1 MMRTLRRA
9 LRQWKREFLAFWG
22 RFTAFHRIVIG
33 ILLAM
38 GIVFLARTR
47 VIDPLERDLATERK
61 TLADKGVPA
70 RVPAPEEDEDIQEE
84 TLRAENLQRSLKKRT
99 AELKAAEASSPYR
112 LDAGKAD
119 ASAALLALAGR
130 HGLHVLKNAPTAAE
144 AGPVPT
150 AAEASPVPTAAA
162 AYELAGRFASIY
174 GFLDDARRE
183 PLLWELRDVSIALA
197 NESDAFGGSGAPPLV
212 LRFTLV
218 LHLYRGG
225 GA

>member
-1 MMRTLRRA
+1 MMRALRRA
-9 LRQWKREFLAFWG
+9 LRQWKREFLTFWG
-22 RFTAFHRIVIG
+22 RFTAFHRMVIG

-38 GIVFLARTR
+38 GIVFLARTQ
-47 VIDPLERDLATERK
+47 VLDPLDRELAAERK
-61 TLADKGVPA
+61 MLADKGVPA
-70 RVPAPEEDEDIQEE
+70 RVPAPEDDEDIQEE
-84 TLRAENLQRSLKKRT
+84 TLRAENLQRSLENRT
-99 AELKAAEASSPYR
+99 AELKAVEASSPYR

-119 ASAALLALAGR
+119 ANAALLALAGR
-130 HGLHVLKNAPTAAE
+130 HGLHVLKNAPMSAAEGGPVATAA
-144 AGPVPT
+144 
-150 AAEASPVPTAAA
+150 S
-162 AYELAGRFASIY
+162 AYELAGRFAAIY

-212 LRFTLV
+212 LRCTLV

>member
-1 MMRTLRRA
+1 MMRAVRRA
-9 LRQWKREFLAFWG
+9 VRQWKREFLAFWG

-38 GIVFLARTR
+38 GVVFGARSR
-47 VIDPLERDLATERK
+47 MLDPLDRELAAEREL
-61 TLADKGVPA
+61 LADKGVPA
-70 RVPAPEEDEDIQEE
+70 RVPAPEEDEEIQEE
-84 TLRAENLQRSLKKRT
+84 TLRAENLRRSLENRS
-99 AELKAAEASSPYR
+99 AELAAIEASSPYR

-119 ASAALLALAGR
+119 ANAALLALAGR
-130 HGLHVLKNAPTAAE
+130 HGLHVLKNASAPAAE
-144 AGPVPT
+144 GGPVPT
-150 AAEASPVPTAAA
+150 ASS

-174 GFLDDARRE
+174 GFLDDVRRE
-183 PLLWELRDVSIALA
+183 PLLWKLRDVSIALA

-218 LHLYRGG
+218 LPLYRGG